1 MPEQAVLGQAEGLED
16 EGGFAGGE
24 GAARHGG
31 QRGELGMVEHE
42 ALELLPGGLG
52 RELGEVLQGEF
63 GLAIET
69 AGRGCERA
77 TGNGWVQH

>member
-52 RELGEVLQGEF
+52 RELGEVLLGEF

-69 AGRGCERA
+69 AGRG
-77 TGNGWVQH
+77 